1 MGIEAIIG
9 ISAGVALGLF
19 LLFVTSYKKA
29 PPDTAYFVSGFGKKK
44 VKIGGACFCIPFL
57 QRLDKVP
64 LNIIQIDIKTKQAV
78 PTKEFININV
88 DGVANVKIS
97 ADKDKLELAAQIF
110 LKEKLDGINKIVQQV
125 LDGNMREIIGQMEIR
140 DLVHNRDEFAAKVR
154 QSASKDME
162 KMGIEIINFTVQ
174 NFSDNDSVLTNL
186 GIDHVVSIQKSA
198 QISRAQSERDVA
210 VERSKAQEEANRA
223 RVAAEEKIAVQNNTL
238 AVKQAELKREEDT
251 KRAIADTSYEIA
263 KQQRMAEVN
272 TATAKAQIATE
283 EQRIELSNK
292 RVEVTKKEL
301 DANIRAK
308 ADADKYAQEQK
319 AAADKIE
326 RERAAEA
333 NLIEAQKKA
342 EADKAKA
349 EAHKITE
356 LAKAAGIEAV
366 GRAEA
371 EAISK
376 RADALKKLED
386 AGKLELILNSGVIP
400 QVVTAQTKP
409 IAEAMA
415 KINSIT
421 MYGEGNQ
428 AKLTSDLMQVIDKIS
443 AGTGIDFKNI
453 LAGFAGGLVAGKAK
467 NEAKQDGKGAAKEV
481 QYDSREVKSEHKQEH
496 KAESKKD
503 EKK

>member
-1 MGIEAIIG
+1 MGVKETIILVVVLVVTFL
-9 ISAGVALGLF
+9 IILF
-19 LLFVTSYKKA
+19 FTSYKKA
-29 PPDTAYFVSGFGKKK
+29 PPDTAFFVTGFGKRKM
-44 VKIGGACFCIPFL
+44 KIGGSCFCIPFL

-97 ADKDKLELAAQIF
+97 ADKEKLELAAQIF

-174 NFSDNDSVLTNL
+174 NFSDNDNVLTNL

-210 VERSKAQEEANRA
+210 VEKSKAQEESNRA
-223 RVAAEEKIAVQNNTL
+223 RVTAEEKIAIQNNLL
-238 AVKQAELKREEDT
+238 AVKQAELKKEEDT
-251 KRAIADTSYEIA
+251 KKAIADTAYEIA
-263 KQQRMAEVN
+263 KQERMAEVN
-272 TATAKAQIATE
+272 TATAKAEIAKE
-283 EQRIELSNK
+283 VQMIELGNK
-292 RVEVTKKEL
+292 KVEVTKKEL
-301 DANIRAK
+301 DASVRAR

-319 AAADKIE
+319 AIADKIA
-326 RERAAEA
+326 RENAAIA
-333 NLIEAQKKA
+333 TLIEAQRRA

-366 GRAEA
+366 GKAEA
-371 EAISK
+371 EAIDAK
-376 RADALKKLED
+376 AEALKKMD
-386 AGKLELILNSGVIP
+386 QTGQLELILNSGIIP
-400 QVVTAQTKP
+400 AVVDAQTKP
-409 IAEAMA
+409 IAEAMG

-421 MYGEGNQ
+421 LYGEGNQ
-428 AKLTSDLMQVIDKIS
+428 AKLTSDLMQAIDKIS
-443 AGTGIDFKNI
+443 AGTGIDVKGL
-453 LAGFAGGLVAGKAK
+453 LAGFAGGLFANKAK
-467 NEAKQDGKGAAKEV
+467 NETKA
-481 QYDSREVKSEHKQEH
+481 VKTKTE
-496 KAESKKD
+496 
-503 EKK
+503 EKN

>member
-1 MGIEAIIG
+1 MALKDII
-9 ISAGVALGLF
+9 ILVVVLTLVFLIILF
-19 LLFVTSYKKA
+19 LSSYKKA
-29 PPDTAYFVSGFGKKK
+29 PPDTAFFVTGFGKKK
-44 VKIGGACFCIPFL
+44 MKIGGACFCIPFL

-174 NFSDNDSVLTNL
+174 NFSDNDNVLTNL

-210 VERSKAQEEANRA
+210 VEKSKAQEESNRA
-223 RVAAEEKIAVQNNTL
+223 RVTAEEKIAIQNNLL

-251 KRAIADTSYEIA
+251 KKAIADTAYEIA
-263 KQQRMAEVN
+263 KQERMAEVN
-272 TATAKAQIATE
+272 TATAKAEIAKE
-283 EQRIELSNK
+283 EQMIELNNK
-292 RVEVTKKEL
+292 KVEVTKKEL
-301 DANIRAK
+301 DSSVRAK

-319 AAADKIE
+319 SIADKIT
-326 RERAAEA
+326 RENAAIA
-333 NLIEAQKKA
+333 TLIEAQRKA

-356 LAKAAGIEAV
+356 LANAAGIEAV
-366 GRAEA
+366 GKAEA
-371 EAISK
+371 EAIDAK
-376 RADALKKLED
+376 AEALKKMD
-386 AGKLELILNSGVIP
+386 QTGQLELILNSGVIP
-400 QVVTAQTKP
+400 AVVDAQTKP
-409 IAEAMA
+409 IAEAMG
-415 KINSIT
+415 KIDSIT
-421 MYGEGNQ
+421 MYGDGNQ
-428 AKLTSDLMQVIDKIS
+428 AKLTSDLMQAIDKIS
-443 AGTGIDFKNI
+443 AGTGIDIKGL
-453 LAGFAGGLVAGKAK
+453 LAGFAGGLFASKAK
-467 NEAKQDGKGAAKEV
+467 AETKKE
-481 QYDSREVKSEHKQEH
+481 E
-496 KAESKKD
+496 
-503 EKK
+503 